1 MFIVMDER
9 TLGTIVHATHWPRI
23 ALASALFALMMFLL
37 AGTASSL
44 RSMHYIGAGIT
55 PTNTISVSGEGEVFA
70 IPDIA
75 EFTFSISETAKD
87 VQTAQT
93 NATKKTNSSIA
104 YLKKHGIEEKDIKTI
119 DYSVNPHYEWQQS
132 PCLPVADRYV
142 PCPSGKQILVG
153 YDVSQTVQVKVRE
166 TKRAGDLLAGVG
178 DAGATNISGLNF
190 TVEDQKK
197 LEEEARGKAIAE
209 ARARAEAL
217 ADELGVDLVR
227 VVSFNEGGGIRPYY
241 AKTMSSMSMDAVS
254 EIAPA
259 PEIPVG
265 QNKITSS
272 VTVTYEIR

>member
-1 MFIVMDER
+1 MNEQTTE
-9 TLGTIVHATHWPRI
+9 TLVRATHYPRM
-23 ALASALFALMMFLL
+23 ALSGALLALMLFLL
-37 AGTASSL
+37 AGTVSSL

-75 EFTFSISETAKD
+75 EFTFSVQETAKD

-93 NATKKTNSSIA
+93 NATKKTNAAIA
-104 YLKKHGIEEKDIKTI
+104 YLKQQDVDEKDIKTI

-132 PCLPVADRYV
+132 VCEAMR
-142 PCPSGKQILVG
+142 PCPGNQVLTG

-166 TKRAGDLLAGVG
+166 TKKAGDLLAGVG
-178 DAGATNISGLNF
+178 SRGATNVSGLNF

-197 LEEEARGKAIAE
+197 LEAEARGKAIAD
-209 ARARAEAL
+209 ARSRAEVL
-217 ADELGVDLVR
+217 ARDLNVDLVR
-227 VVSFNEGGGIRPYY
+227 VVSFSEGGGVHPYF
-241 AKTMSSMSMDAVS
+241 AKTMAMGMAEADMA
-254 EIAPA
+254 APA

-272 VTVTYEIR
+272 VTVVYEIR